1 MGEDAAR
8 GTPPRA
14 TLVQLA
20 VGYLRISLSSVGGG
34 MSAWAH
40 RVIVLERHWLSEN
53 EFLTAYT
60 LSRLLPG
67 ATQAN
72 LAIYV
77 GTRLRGWV
85 GALAA
90 LAGVLLVPIAII
102 LAIGIAY
109 FHYGNL
115 PGVAPVLHGL
125 AAGAVGM
132 VLSMGLRIAI
142 GMPRRVWTVALAVAA
157 FVTAGPLHWPMW
169 EVILILAPIGI
180 VLAWPRRTAAEETR
194 G

>member
-1 MGEDAAR
+1 MAEPAAS
-8 GTPPRA
+8 GGMPRA
-14 TLVQLA
+14 TLSQLA
-20 VGYLRISLSSVGGG
+20 FAYLRIALSSLGGG

-40 RVIVLERHWLSEN
+40 RVIVLDQRWLSEE
-53 EFLTAYT
+53 EFLTAFT

-77 GTRLRGWV
+77 GTRLRGPA

-102 LAIGIAY
+102 LALGIAY

-125 AAGAVGM
+125 AAAAVGM
-132 VLSMGLRIAI
+132 VLSMGLRIAA
-142 GMPRRVWTVALAVAA
+142 GMPRRVWTVCLAGAA
-157 FVTAGPLHWPMW
+157 FAAAGPFGWPMW
-169 EVILILAPIGI
+169 AVVLILAPVG
-180 VLAWPRRTAAEETR
+180 VAMAWPRKPAAR
-194 G
+194 PDHG